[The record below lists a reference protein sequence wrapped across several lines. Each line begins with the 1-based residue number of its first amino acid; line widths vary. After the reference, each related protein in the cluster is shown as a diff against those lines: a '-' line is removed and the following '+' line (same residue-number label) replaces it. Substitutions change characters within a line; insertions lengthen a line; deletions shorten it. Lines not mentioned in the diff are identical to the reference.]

1 MANNEEDSKVRKC
14 KEDKTQS
21 EQMLRDMSMNLE
33 RENNDRLNELMQV
46 QASVKGQAKTLSN
59 KQSQLQQQI
68 QTAQQAQETYKD
80 EEEEILKK
88 RLIVKRFYLAWQTH
102 KIEQF
107 DKTNAKLIES
117 YKQITK
123 SKPGDEANESL
134 DLLATLEDKNKI

>member
-1 MANNEEDSKVRKC
+1 LKLSNNNEEDGKVRKC

-46 QASVKGQAKTLSN
+46 QSSVKGQARTLSN
-59 KQSQLQQQI
+59 KQSQLQNQI

-88 RLIVKRFYLAWQTH
+88 RLIVKRF
-102 KIEQF
+102 
-107 DKTNAKLIES
+107 
-117 YKQITK
+117 
-123 SKPGDEANESL
+123 
-134 DLLATLEDKNKI
+134 